1 MLMLDNGGDLNNTN
15 DFGQTPLAFAS
26 HSTLKKLD
34 LENGIATTTNSSIHT
49 FDNNKC
55 LSSKKPKDLFRT
67 NEFCHFQLDK
77 MIDPSDKVRL
87 VDQQHMIHLISF
99 NEKAEINKIKVEENV
114 PSAILSPERQQ
125 TGSPLKK
132 KRY

>member
-1 MLMLDNGGDLNNTN
+1 
-15 DFGQTPLAFAS
+15 
-26 HSTLKKLD
+26 
-34 LENGIATTTNSSIHT
+34 
-49 FDNNKC
+49 
-55 LSSKKPKDLFRT
+55 
-67 NEFCHFQLDK
+67 